1 MNDAIGN
8 QAPSAQVTGKTE
20 FEQPVFQKIV
30 RRALAGVRGLRLEPL
45 DSGNPL
51 VRFRRRRPGLV
62 MARAAG
68 ERLELKVPLQAEYG
82 LRIPELAA
90 EAQRAITTEAR
101 RVLGCAEVQV
111 HLLLVGLYR
120 NQEQI

>member
-1 MNDAIGN
+1 
-8 QAPSAQVTGKTE
+8 
-20 FEQPVFQKIV
+20 
-30 RRALAGVRGLRLEPL
+30 
-45 DSGNPL
+45 
-51 VRFRRRRPGLV
+51 